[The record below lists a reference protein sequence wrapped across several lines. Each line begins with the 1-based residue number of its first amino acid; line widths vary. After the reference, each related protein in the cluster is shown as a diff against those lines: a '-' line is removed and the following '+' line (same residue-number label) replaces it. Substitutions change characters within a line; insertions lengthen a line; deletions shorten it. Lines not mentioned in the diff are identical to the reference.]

1 MIRRFIK
8 ATALLAAPL
17 IFALP
22 DSAMAVDPAAAS
34 FVAGLAPHQRPQ
46 AAPAIR
52 AFAPD
57 ADWRARALTGVTAP
71 LPPSLNFLDQQ
82 GAWYTPFNRPGMP
95 GYYDLRQWHGAG
107 TTAKA
112 AR

>member
-1 MIRRFIK
+1 MNRRFIK
-8 ATALLAAPL
+8 AVALLAAPL

-22 DSAMAVDPAAAS
+22 DLAIAVETPGAS

-46 AAPAIR
+46 GAPSIR
-52 AFAPD
+52 AFAPE
-57 ADWRARALTGVTAP
+57 ANWRARALTGVTAP
-71 LPPSLNFLDQQ
+71 MPPSLNFLDQQ

-95 GYYDLRQWHGAG
+95 GYYDLRQWHSTG